1 MFCLPLYY
9 RRVGQDASGRGVYKK
24 DDLYLHYVSDVA
36 HR

>member
-1 MFCLPLYY
+1 MLTLYC
-9 RRVGQDASGRGVYKK
+9 RRVGKDATGRAVYKK